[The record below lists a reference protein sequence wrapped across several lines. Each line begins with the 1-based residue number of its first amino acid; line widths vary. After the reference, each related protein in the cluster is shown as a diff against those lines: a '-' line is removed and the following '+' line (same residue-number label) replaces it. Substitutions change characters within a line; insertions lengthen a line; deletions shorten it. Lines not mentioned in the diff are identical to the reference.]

1 MIQTCTVR
9 VFLITGTR
17 RSLEYSCLHHTVSNA
32 NNYQALSTLRQRNMK
47 KPRKVTIGKT
57 REGKSYV
64 AVFKVFKMFSAD
76 TKTQSLKAISKSSVF
91 V

>member
-9 VFLITGTR
+9 VFLITATC

-32 NNYQALSTLRQRNMK
+32 NNLSGPVYP
-47 KPRKVTIGKT
+47 PREKYEKAKVTIGKT

-76 TKTQSLKAISKSSVF
+76 TKTQSPKAISKSSVL